1 MFGLQFSG
9 PQLSSVKTSSLQKGT
24 RLCAGIPPTTGLQE
38 FHHLPFSSA
47 TVFSWA
53 VCRPRPASESLLM
66 ELQRVHLGRLAR
78 SWPQDVELQ
87 DKLLGSAAASGKA
100 ALTISS
106 CRAREYRRRRICLVS
121 VVMTPV
127 TPDLKVTI
135 PCRKQRLPQ
144 TFNP

>member
-66 ELQRVHLGRLAR
+66 ELQRVRLGLLAR
-78 SWPQDVELQ
+78 SWPQANEAPMCSP
-87 DKLLGSAAASGKA
+87 G
-100 ALTISS
+100 SS
-106 CRAREYRRRRICLVS
+106 C
-121 VVMTPV
+121 
-127 TPDLKVTI
+127 
-135 PCRKQRLPQ
+135 PQ
-144 TFNP
+144 LISG